1 MKTFVLAAFV
11 AVLSLGAAAAHA
23 APSSVVEMKGG
34 RGGWNNYGPGGDYYM
49 QQYPGPNCYSQPH
62 PVYGWICY

>member
-1 MKTFVLAAFV
+1 MKKIILAVAF
-11 AVLSLGAAAAHA
+11 ASLALGAAAAQA
-23 APSSVVEMKGG
+23 STGSIAEA
-34 RGGWNNYGPGGDYYM
+34 RRGWNNYGPGGDYYM

>member
-1 MKTFVLAAFV
+1 MKKIILATAF
-11 AVLSLGAAAAHA
+11 AALAFGAAAAQA
-23 APSSVVEMKGG
+23 ASGSIVEAR

-49 QQYPGPNCYSQPH
+49 QQYPGPNCYSYPH

>member
-1 MKTFVLAAFV
+1 MKKIILAATVVVLAF
-11 AVLSLGAAAAHA
+11 GAAAAHA
-23 APSSVVEMKGG
+23 SGSIVEAR
-34 RGGWNNYGPGGDYYM
+34 RGCWNNYGPGGDYYM

>member
-1 MKTFVLAAFV
+1 MKKHILAA
-11 AVLSLGAAAAHA
+11 ALAILSIGSASAEAAT
-23 APSSVVEMKGG
+23 SGLVEAR

-49 QQYPGPNCYSQPH
+49 QQYPGPNCYSHPH

>member
-1 MKTFVLAAFV
+1 MKKIILAAAP
-11 AVLSLGAAAAHA
+11 AVLSFGAAHA
-23 APSSVVEMKGG
+23 ATGSIVEAKGG
-34 RGGWNNYGPGGDYYM
+34 RGWNNYGPGGDYYL

>member
-1 MKTFVLAAFV
+1 MKKIILAAAF
-11 AVLSLGAAAAHA
+11 AALAFGATAAHA
-23 APSSVVEMKGG
+23 AGSIVEAR